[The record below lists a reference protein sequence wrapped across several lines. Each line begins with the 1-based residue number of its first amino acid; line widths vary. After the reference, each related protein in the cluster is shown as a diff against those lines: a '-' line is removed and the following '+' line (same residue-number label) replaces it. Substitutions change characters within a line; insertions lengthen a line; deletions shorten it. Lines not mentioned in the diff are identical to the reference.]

1 MMGIVWH
8 YCNKCGYPVLPD
20 QRVGGVICMCGI
32 AKEQPMNAEK
42 KSPGLYRQTL
52 FNVDGIDEI
61 RTLRRRVLF
70 WRLVAFGAFILFLF
84 SWRYGH

>member
-1 MMGIVWH
+1 MRTP
-8 YCNKCGYPVLPD
+8 K
-20 QRVGGVICMCGI
+20 
-32 AKEQPMNAEK
+32 
-42 KSPGLYRQTL
+42 LYRKAL